1 MVMIMKI
8 KVWCRWMKW
17 NENSRRTKM
26 GKLGLSPERC
36 RQRRGLF
43 VILFAS
49 VGLLHTE
56 IGV

>member
-8 KVWCRWMKW
+8 KVRCRWM
-17 NENSRRTKM
+17 NSRRTKM

-49 VGLLHTE
+49 GGLLHTE
-56 IGV
+56 IGLKS